1 MRGATTDVL
10 HGSQNK
16 PWQIC
21 GIFPAEEGDETDVRQ
36 WVDAAVGQCSGLPR
50 PGGVGLNWIGHV
62 AAIVSIMRDQ
72 IHCLFWTDN
81 GFVDEW
87 DSSSGKPWLA
97 LYLDG
102 TKGRSTTL
110 PARHGW

>member
-1 MRGATTDVL
+1 MCCMARRISPGGYVVFFLLRKGMKRMSDSGLRA
-10 HGSQNK
+10 
-16 PWQIC
+16 
-21 GIFPAEEGDETDVRQ
+21 
-36 WVDAAVGQCSGLPR
+36 DAAVGQCSGLPR
-50 PGGVGLNWIGHV
+50 PGGVGHNWIGHV

-72 IHCLFWTDN
+72 MHCLFWTDN

-97 LYLDG
+97 SYLDG